1 LERFKIYLGWEF
13 LSLSVVLPFFPGISR
28 LSSPIPLGLHPKSL
42 KGQSIWSF
50 QHQMVVYFDRP
61 DFRDWERNL
70 WSGTDHGR
78 IDCGK
83 SDWVSR
89 IAISEMHNANI
100 L

>member
-1 LERFKIYLGWEF
+1 
-13 LSLSVVLPFFPGISR
+13 
-28 LSSPIPLGLHPKSL
+28 
-42 KGQSIWSF
+42 
-50 QHQMVVYFDRP
+50 MVVYFDRP